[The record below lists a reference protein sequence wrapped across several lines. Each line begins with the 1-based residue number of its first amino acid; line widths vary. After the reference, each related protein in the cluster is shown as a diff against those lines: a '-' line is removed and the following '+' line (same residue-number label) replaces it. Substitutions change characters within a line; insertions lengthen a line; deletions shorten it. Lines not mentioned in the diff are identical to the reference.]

1 MSMPTVWKLLSVVL
15 VGAMLAPVRA
25 GIQTPCNDPTV
36 LSGPKVHVFILP
48 YQAESKLTQRGREL
62 ATIVQRHVLFAALKY
77 QSIAV
82 AELTG
87 EAQECRY
94 EKLAQSVYSRL
105 KNGQAAIFLW
115 GRVFEQGDAIRLQS
129 TVAFSMV
136 GSTDRYEWTLD
147 RDSGAKTQAT
157 VPADP
162 VIFSPRVIPLNFLQ
176 MLEPAQREARRLHA
190 SPDSASPAMELPNDP
205 DARFGFEVMETRN
218 DWMHVRLFPSRDT
231 GWIPA
236 HALTDGSNLKGTFPE
251 LYFVDALI
259 GYHQLWGT
267 PNRTAVGDP
276 RRTLTATRRSFDEYL
291 NQAASRA
298 ESDARALAA
307 ILKGNATLR
316 ASGSADA
323 WSTDAL
329 QEAEKD
335 YQNAQRQAPASTV
348 ANNFSLACASA
359 LCTRGVCGEGANRL
373 HAQYLDAIARDPTS
387 KELITNLNAFYEVAE
402 KGRIAIGIPPDQLA
416 QQRTVAKRL
425 QETMR

>member
-1 MSMPTVWKLLSVVL
+1 MSTPTVWKLLSIVIFA
-15 VGAMLAPVRA
+15 AMLAPVRA

-36 LSGPKVHVFILP
+36 LPGPKVHVFILP

-87 EAQECRY
+87 EARECQY
-94 EKLAQSVYSRL
+94 ETLAKSVYSRL

-115 GRVFEQGDAIRLQS
+115 GRIFEQGDAIRLQS

-147 RDSGAKTQAT
+147 RASATKTQAT
-157 VPADP
+157 VPTDP

-190 SPDSASPAMELPNDP
+190 SPDSASSAMELPNDP

-218 DWMHVRLFPSRDT
+218 DWMRVRLFPSREE

-259 GYHQLWGT
+259 GYHQLWST
-267 PNRTAVGDP
+267 PTRAAVGDP
-276 RRTLTATRRSFDEYL
+276 RRTLAATRRSFDEYL

-316 ASGSADA
+316 ASGGADE
-323 WSTDAL
+323 WSNDAL

-359 LCTRGVCGEGANRL
+359 LCARGVCGEGANRL

-387 KELITNLNAFYEVAE
+387 
-402 KGRIAIGIPPDQLA
+402 IPPDQLA